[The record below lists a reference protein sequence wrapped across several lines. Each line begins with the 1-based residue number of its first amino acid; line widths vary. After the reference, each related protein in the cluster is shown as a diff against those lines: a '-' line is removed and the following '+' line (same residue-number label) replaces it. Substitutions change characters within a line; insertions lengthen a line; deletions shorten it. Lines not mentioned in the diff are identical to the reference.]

1 MWQNTFEFGNV
12 DAPQSLEIEIARRTL
27 RMGALFCAVAA
38 LVFALLYALGGP
50 AKFAPPHVVAA
61 IVLAGIAMAPMRNP
75 TGLLYLAVTVGLLL
89 FGYQLLLLAR
99 VDNGITVWFLVPI
112 IVGTMLGM
120 HRLALYCGV
129 IAAAETVGVVLAARF
144 GGLHAQV
151 VLPHPDLVMVM
162 SIISVATL
170 AALFASLTQ
179 RARERLIR
187 EVGTRNAALEE
198 ALEEARLARNE
209 AIQAAQ
215 AKERFFANLTHEIR
229 TPLNGIAGTA
239 EMLQH
244 TALSVDQEPLA
255 KALGA
260 STRHLVELVN
270 AMLDHAKM
278 RAGHVRVER
287 APVQLHDM
295 ARDLRDLFR
304 ARAADR
310 GLAFEVSV
318 AENVP
323 AWVETDAIK
332 LQQIIANLV
341 ANAIKFTERGSVGL
355 KLHCRPAARADGNML
370 LVVDVVDTGVGI
382 APEKIEAMFEPFVQG
397 DTSIDRAYSGTGLG
411 LAIARQT
418 AQLLGGK
425 LNVVSRPGLGST
437 FTLELPVS
445 PVAAPPQAAVASG
458 AARKGSTELRVLL
471 AEDNAVNQLVACA
484 MLEKL
489 QAQVQVADD
498 GAAAV
503 ELAGKGDYQVIL
515 MDLQMPGMDG
525 IEAAREIRR
534 REQLAGKPP
543 VPIIA
548 MTGNSPDDYG
558 DACTEAG
565 MSGYIMKPVS
575 LDQLRGLLSGLQT
588 ER

>member
-209 AIQAAQ
+209 AIEAAQ

-244 TALSVDQEPLA
+244 TALSADQKPLA

-445 PVAAPPQAAVASG
+445 PVAAPPQAAVAPG

-588 ER
+588 EH